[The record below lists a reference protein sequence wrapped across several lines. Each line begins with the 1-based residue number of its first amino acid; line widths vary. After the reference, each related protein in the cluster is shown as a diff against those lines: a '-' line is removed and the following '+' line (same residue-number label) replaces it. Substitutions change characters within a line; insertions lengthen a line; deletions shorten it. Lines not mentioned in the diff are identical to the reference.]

1 MSHFTQETMALTRR
15 WILRTK
21 AEGGALVLGLF
32 QPLIWLGLFGHMFG
46 KVAGWQPKAF
56 GTDNYLAFQTG
67 GIIAFTILNNALMGA
82 VPLLFDRESGYLSKL
97 LAAPMSRS
105 ALLLSRFMYVTV
117 FSLAQAV
124 LILIAACFLGV
135 TIAQGA
141 LGVVKI
147 LLAGLLLCFGFT
159 LLSIAL
165 VFIFPGH
172 AAFFT
177 VIGFIMT
184 PILLL
189 SDALMPLAAMPDWL
203 AWLALANP
211 LTHAVAL
218 MRPAVISA
226 SGGDW
231 QHTLMAIA
239 YLIAFDVAMLF
250 LAVAVVKR
258 KTE

>member
-1 MSHFTQETMALTRR
+1 MQHFLQETQALTRR

-21 AEGGALVLGLF
+21 SERGALILGLF
-32 QPLIWLGLFGHMFG
+32 QPLIWLMLFGHMFG
-46 KVAGWQPKAF
+46 KVASWQPGAF

-97 LAAPMSRS
+97 LAAPISRTS
-105 ALLLSRFMYVTV
+105 LLLSRFIYVTV
-117 FSLAQAV
+117 FSLVQAG
-124 LILIAACFLGV
+124 LILICATFLGV

-141 LGVVKI
+141 AGVAKI
-147 LLAGLLLCFGFT
+147 LMASALLCFGFT

-177 VIGFIMT
+177 VIGFVMT

-203 AWLALANP
+203 QWLALTNP

-226 SGGDW
+226 TGGDPRAVL
-231 QHTLMAIA
+231 TAVI
-239 YLIAFDVAMLF
+239 YLIGFDALMLV
-250 LAVAVVKR
+250 LAIKTVR
-258 KTE
+258 WKTE